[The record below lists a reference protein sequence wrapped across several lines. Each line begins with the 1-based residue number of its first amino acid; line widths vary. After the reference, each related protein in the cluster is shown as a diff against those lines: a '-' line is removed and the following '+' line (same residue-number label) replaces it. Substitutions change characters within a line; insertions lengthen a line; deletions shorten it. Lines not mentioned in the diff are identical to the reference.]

1 MSSTMPPAAPPSP
14 PKSILK
20 SSLKSPGSKKSKG
33 RVSMAVGTFMSP
45 SGAKRVS
52 KSIQV
57 KSMMR
62 NEGVKWT
69 DDVDVRRISRLR
81 ASVMDDLFYTDEEMA
96 EFKYEAFMEEAGLDP
111 TDFE

>member
-1 MSSTMPPAAPPSP
+1 
-14 PKSILK
+14 
-20 SSLKSPGSKKSKG
+20 
-33 RVSMAVGTFMSP
+33 
-45 SGAKRVS
+45 
-52 KSIQV
+52 
-57 KSMMR
+57 MMR